1 MWRSVCPGD
10 AGNARAAAISLGTA
24 VNRGRKGA
32 YQQVTGTA
40 RLVGRWVLWEWE
52 VYAMRP
58 ASFHIICG
66 LCCLTAALGGVSA
79 GTESQGTTLAVG
91 DQAPPF
97 NANTDTGDLWQTQDH
112 VGRGKYVIVYFYP
125 AAMTG
130 GCTKQ
135 ACSYRDQA
143 ADLSGL
149 EVEVIGISA
158 DPVNNLK
165 LFRDV
170 HHLNFTLLSDVNG
183 FIARRFGVPVNKGG
197 SFRTTVDGKE
207 VVLKRP
213 YTLARWTF
221 ILGKDGKV
229 LYRDTRVDAPNDSRK
244 AIEFLRRLQ

>member
-1 MWRSVCPGD
+1 MHPVSFRTICGFGCLL
-10 AGNARAAAISLGTA
+10 AGLSLGA
-24 VNRGRKGA
+24 
-32 YQQVTGTA
+32 
-40 RLVGRWVLWEWE
+40 
-52 VYAMRP
+52 
-58 ASFHIICG
+58 
-66 LCCLTAALGGVSA
+66 
-79 GTESQGTTLAVG
+79 ESQRAVLAVG
-91 DQAPPF
+91 DKAPQF
-97 NANTDTGDLWQTQDH
+97 NANTHTGDLWQTEEH

-143 ADLSGL
+143 ADLGKL
-149 EVEVIGISA
+149 DVEVIGISA

-183 FIARRFGVPVNKGG
+183 FIARRFGVPVNQGG
-197 SFRTTVDGKE
+197 TFRTTVDGKE

-229 LYRDTRVDAPNDSRK
+229 LYRDTRVDATNDSRK
-244 AIEFLRRLQ
+244 AIEFLRGLK